1 MLENLNPAPP
11 TKAPKNWTPAVEF
24 DGTEGEATTTGFTPD
39 EKPDFDQ
46 FLIDAGFDP
55 AEIEIIGEPRTSRW
69 QVARPFPLD
78 PQWLT
83 AYRFKFRK
91 RTTNIDL
98 PLLMQEIRR
107 THKPLTK
114 RPQKPLER
122 ATLIMW
128 SDIQTGKVDHRG
140 GTAELIK
147 RIADTQAR
155 LEQHIKEQKPTVIM
169 FNDLG
174 DSIEGFESGGNPM
187 RSNDLSLMQQID
199 LETTSRWNMLKML
212 TQYAPVIATSI
223 GSNHCQWRQGKLKLG
238 GTLDDW
244 GIHINRTLARLAHE
258 KQLPVTFYE
267 PQPYQESLAIDPFGD
282 GYHIPAFV
290 HGHQCGSPD
299 KVPQWWKG
307 QTHGD
312 QPVAH
317 ATMLFHGH
325 WHHTLIREAGRVQ
338 GRSRWIIGCPTLDN
352 GSSFY
357 QQTAGADSDTGLLTL
372 NLDKNTPFTGT
383 IWKI

>member
-1 MLENLNPAPP
+1 MLENLSPAPTP
-11 TKAPKNWTPAVEF
+11 KAPKSWTPAVEF
-24 DGTEGEATTTGFTPD
+24 DGTEGEATTHGFTPE

-46 FLIDAGFDP
+46 FLIEAGFDP
-55 AEIEIIGEPRTSRW
+55 EEIEIVGDPRTSRW
-69 QVARPFPLD
+69 QTYHGT
-78 PQWLT
+78 WLT
-83 AYRFKFRK
+83 AYRFRFRK
-91 RTTNIDL
+91 RTANIDL
-98 PLLMQEIRR
+98 PTLMQQVTR
-107 THKPLTK
+107 THKPLSKQPT
-114 RPQKPLER
+114 KPLER
-122 ATLIMW
+122 CTLVMW
-128 SDIQTGKVDHRG
+128 ADVQTGKTDHRG
-140 GTAELIK
+140 GTEQLIK
-147 RIADTQAR
+147 RISDTQHR
-155 LEQHIKEQKPTVIM
+155 LEQHIKAQKPSVIM

-199 LETTSRWNMLKML
+199 LESTFRWNMIKML
-212 TQYAPVIATSI
+212 TKYAPVIATSI
-223 GSNHCQWRQGKLKLG
+223 GSNHCQWRQGKQRLG

-244 GIHINRTLARLAHE
+244 GIHINRTLARLCKE
-258 KQLPVTFYE
+258 TQLPVTFYE

-299 KVPQWWKG
+299 KVPHWWRG
-307 QTHGD
+307 QSHGD

-317 ATMLFHGH
+317 ATMLLHGH

-357 QQTAGADSDTGLLTL
+357 QQTAGADSDTGLLTF
-372 NLDKNTPFTGT
+372 NLDKQTPFTGT
-383 IWKI
+383 VWKI